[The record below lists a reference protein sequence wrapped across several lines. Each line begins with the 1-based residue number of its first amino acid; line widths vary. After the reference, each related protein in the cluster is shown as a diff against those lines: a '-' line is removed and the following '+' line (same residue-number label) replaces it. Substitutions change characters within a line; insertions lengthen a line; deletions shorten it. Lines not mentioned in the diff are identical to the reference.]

1 MTKTARIL
9 TSALGLTALLLTS
22 AHAETPYG
30 VLKLGAFLPNGK
42 GDTAPTVVDEGGLK
56 DFDAGFNVE
65 AGVGFYAAPYAAFEF
80 GSGYYRSERNDDTPA
95 GNKKYTLG
103 TIPVTATAKFII
115 ANDPFEFGIGAG
127 VGYYFAAINYSDS
140 SAGLDKDTHGTALG
154 YHVVG
159 NADYRISE
167 SVSLGAEIK
176 WISAKPKIDLLITG
190 NGDKNWEIG
199 GTFLSL
205 TAKYRF

>member
-30 VLKLGAFLPNGK
+30 VVKLGAFLPNGK
-42 GDTAPTVVDEGGLK
+42 GDTQITDEGGLK
-56 DFDAGFNVE
+56 DFDTGFNVE
-65 AGVGFYAAPYAAFEF
+65 AAVGFYVAPYAAFEF

-103 TIPVTATAKFII
+103 TIPVTATAKFIV

-127 VGYYFAAINYSDS
+127 
-140 SAGLDKDTHGTALG
+140 AGC
-154 YHVVG
+154 
-159 NADYRISE
+159 
-167 SVSLGAEIK
+167 
-176 WISAKPKIDLLITG
+176 
-190 NGDKNWEIG
+190 DKNSALNGFNRVLLFIVQVPFIDAIARTLGEPLEKIHLY
-199 GTFLSL
+199 TLVVYL
-205 TAKYRF
+205 MPT